1 MLLLG
6 ALAAAVTFAVGHLF
20 GVSAG

>member
-20 GVSAG
+20 GVSAA